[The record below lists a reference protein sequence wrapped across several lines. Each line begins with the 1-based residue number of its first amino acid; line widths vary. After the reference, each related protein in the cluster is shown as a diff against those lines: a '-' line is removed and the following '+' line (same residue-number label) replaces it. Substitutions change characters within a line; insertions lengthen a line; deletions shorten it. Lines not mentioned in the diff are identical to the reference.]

1 MIDSKAALYCSL
13 SLSDRKLWTSNSCM
27 DNETGIKAEF
37 HKTCITSKQLQKCLQ
52 TAARKHQFWFCS
64 KLVSLPHLLLSNLE
78 MSPKGHTSCLENELD
93 YVQAEFLCLI
103 PSLTPETT
111 VRHRKWVKLQS
122 SNFVMGVFVHIELDP
137 IHPIFGKVF
146 DIAVID
152 RTMILSVQDC
162 IGTSFS
168 THYNSFVIKAK
179 VDVRAVGIHR
189 LLDHR
194 PLHARQNFDR
204 NDKDLYISLPYVI
217 TTLGSQVSSLVCT
230 VFVQYTE

>member
-13 SLSDRKLWTSNSCM
+13 SLSENFGPLIHAWTMRQESKLSFIKHVSHQSNFKNVC
-27 DNETGIKAEF
+27 K
-37 HKTCITSKQLQKCLQ
+37 

-162 IGTSFS
+162 IGTRFS

-204 NDKDLYISLPYVI
+204 NDKDLYILLPYVM
-217 TTLGSQVSSLVCT
+217 
-230 VFVQYTE
+230 

>member
-13 SLSDRKLWTSNSCM
+13 SLSENFGPLIHAWTMRQESKLSFIKHVSHQSNFKNVC
-27 DNETGIKAEF
+27 K
-37 HKTCITSKQLQKCLQ
+37 

-122 SNFVMGVFVHIELDP
+122 SNFVMGVFVRIELDP

-162 IGTSFS
+162 IVNIVLKCIECHLFQKWRGLSGD
-168 THYNSFVIKAK
+168 KA
-179 VDVRAVGIHR
+179 REWR
-189 LLDHR
+189 
-194 PLHARQNFDR
+194 
-204 NDKDLYISLPYVI
+204 
-217 TTLGSQVSSLVCT
+217 
-230 VFVQYTE
+230 